1 MKSTSRISTADVVLD
16 LEAGSKR
23 TLLDAIAREAA
34 QRLGRPQAE
43 ILGALQAR
51 EALGSTALGR
61 GVALPHARLAGDDP
75 PLMLF
80 ARLRRPVD
88 YEARDEEPVDI
99 VILVLW
105 PEAAAEGFLPALAET
120 CRALREPQALRR
132 LRAAT
137 SAEEIV
143 ALLDRYG
150 QQAAPDRAEDP

>member
-1 MKSTSRISTADVVLD
+1 MGITNRIPAANIILD
-16 LEAGSKR
+16 LDASTKHA
-23 TLLDAIAREAA
+23 LLQALAAQAA
-34 QRLGRPQAE
+34 QRLELPTDE
-43 ILGALQAR
+43 ILDALENR

-61 GVALPHARLAGDDP
+61 GVALPHARLTRDSP

-80 ARLRRPVD
+80 VRLGRPVD
-88 YEARDEEPVDI
+88 YDARDEEPVDL
-99 VILVLW
+99 VVLVLW
-105 PEAAAEGFLPALAET
+105 PEAAAEGFLPALSDT

-150 QQAAPDRAEDP
+150 TPSPETEEEE